1 MAATFK
7 KIFHEK
13 PTLLVICFIVV
24 ATAAYRFLNFDAASL
39 PAHPDSIAFCHKLLG
54 DSISNTTVN
63 TEAAD
68 FPSALRL
75 PYEPNA
81 AVSVLYAPA
90 YLFGYALASL
100 LHFPKDGLSL
110 PFALSYE
117 MYALCLLLFGFI
129 NTRKFLLRL
138 FIESE
143 VALALVFVFI
153 GSYIFQ
159 SFASFALQPALAQ
172 FCCFSFIL
180 AGLPGFLARRSI
192 SQMCWLVLLS
202 VLLAHANA
210 ACALLVIV
218 LPLLPVFTDEKGNLS
233 PLINKNNFITSA
245 GLLVLSVAV
254 SIPLIL
260 ANGSFHGST
269 DRISIDLLIHVFLS
283 YHKGIFLFSPILFV
297 CLLGL
302 GIQAVKLTRQALWA
316 FAFVMTGIVFMV
328 LFSDW
333 WNVPSYAV
341 PQLAVLFPLYC
352 LGFIWM
358 LHALK
363 KLHQWT
369 LVAYFL
375 ILIVFVYLNQFQ
387 IYQVKNGIL
396 NPLKLDKSY
405 YVQSFLSLK
414 PVEALNYDAMSKNGM
429 SEADK
434 LRFTKTTLFNRTFK
448 PGEAFTLQELNECFY
463 RLNADVEYGLNEK
476 ISLQPNQFKSGSLLE
491 FTCSYRMSASACNTG
506 PFWVA
511 DIESDSEHYGYA
523 SYFMA
528 SDASKRWN
536 TLNACYVLPVIKKNN
551 DKLNFYFW
559 NNGKCF
565 IDILKFEAAVYEPKD
580 RFNKKELFLID

>member
-1 MAATFK
+1 M
-7 KIFHEK
+7 IFNEK
-13 PTLLVICFIVV
+13 PALLVICFIVV
-24 ATAAYRFLNFDAASL
+24 STAAYRFLNFDASSL
-39 PAHPDSIAFCHKLLG
+39 PVFPDSVAFCQKYLG
-54 DSISNTTVN
+54 DSISTLTVQP
-63 TEAAD
+63 EAAD
-68 FPSALRL
+68 FFAALSVTHDS
-75 PYEPNA
+75 NA
-81 AVSVLYAPA
+81 AVSILYAPA
-90 YLFGYALASL
+90 YLIGYALAGL

-117 MYALCLLLFGFI
+117 IYALCLLLLGFLY
-129 NTRKFLLRL
+129 TRKFLQRV
-138 FIESE
+138 FAESE
-143 VALALVFVFI
+143 VALALAFVFI

-192 SQMCWLVLLS
+192 FQRFWLVLLS

-218 LPLLPVFTDEKGNLS
+218 IPVLPLFTDEKGNLS
-233 PLINKNNFITSA
+233 PSINKNNFITSA
-245 GLLVLSVAV
+245 GLWVLAVAV
-254 SIPLIL
+254 SILLIL

-269 DRISIDLLIHVFLS
+269 DRISIDLLLHVFLS
-283 YHKGIFLFSPILFV
+283 YHKGIFLFSPILFF
-297 CLLGL
+297 CFLGL
-302 GIQAVKLTRQALWA
+302 GIQSIKFNRYALWT
-316 FAFVMTGIVFMV
+316 FTFLMTGIIFMV

-341 PQLAVLFPLYC
+341 PQLAVFFPLYC
-352 LGFIWM
+352 AGFIWM
-358 LHALK
+358 LHAFK
-363 KLHQWT
+363 KLHQWG

-375 ILIVFVYLNQFQ
+375 LLIGFVYLNQFQ

-405 YVQSFLSLK
+405 YEQSFLSLK
-414 PVEALNYDAMSKNGM
+414 PVEALNYDVMSKNGI

-434 LRFTKTTLFNRTFK
+434 LRFTKSTLLTRTFK
-448 PGEAFTLQELNECFY
+448 PGEAFTIQELNECFY
-463 RLNADVEYGLNEK
+463 RLNSDVEYGLNQK
-476 ISLQPNQFKSGSLLE
+476 IALHPDQFKSGSLLE

-511 DIESDSEHYGYA
+511 DIESGNEHYGYA

-536 TLNACYVLPVIKKNN
+536 TLNACYVLPNIKKNN